1 MKKWWVVLGAWG
13 LMLGALCLVPGVAF
27 AQEPFQLADLVASA
41 LASDP
46 RTAQVELLERASAL
60 RQRNVSAQWL
70 PAVGLEAQAQAQS
83 DAVEA
88 PFRGPDGRSAFSA
101 PKQTYDSYVRVEQ
114 RLFDRGI
121 GIQGDLE
128 RAQLAEQQARVL
140 TAVYAV
146 RQQVNEAFFAAL
158 TLEQR
163 ARVLQAALAELEARL
178 RETQARVEQGTA
190 LAADAAAVEATLLER
205 RQVEDELQ
213 SNRRAALA
221 RLSTITGRP
230 IPPDATL
237 AVPDLAARAESATA
251 GSSPPL
257 RPEYQLFTS
266 TRMRLAV
273 QQALAGTQ
281 GQPRVSAFMRAGVG
295 RPGLNFA
302 EHDTQ
307 AYALGGVRL
316 QWNAWNWGTS
326 RRESE
331 ALALQQE
338 MTAADESYFSRQLA
352 EGSAVD
358 AEAIARL
365 RRAVDGDARIVALR
379 EQVERTA
386 RARMEEGV
394 LTASDY
400 LARNAELLQ
409 ARVAQATHR
418 IELEEARA
426 RLLTRAGVE
435 VR

>member
-1 MKKWWVVLGAWG
+1 MKQWLVVLVVLVGPGAW
-13 LMLGALCLVPGVAF
+13 CLVPGVAY
-27 AQEPFQLADLVASA
+27 AQETLQLGELVDAA

-60 RQRNVSAQWL
+60 RQRNVSAQWR

-88 PFRGPDGRSAFSA
+88 SFRGPDGRPVFSA
-101 PKQTYDSYVRVEQ
+101 SRQTYDSYLRVEQ

-128 RAQLAEQQARVL
+128 RTQLAEQQARVRA
-140 TAVYAV
+140 AVYAV

-178 RETQARVEQGTA
+178 REAQARVEQGTA

-205 RQVEDELQ
+205 RQAEDEVQ

-221 RLSTITGRP
+221 RLAAITGRQ
-230 IPPDATL
+230 IPREATL
-237 AVPDLAARAESATA
+237 AVPDLAARAAHVTT
-251 GSSPPL
+251 GSSQQL
-257 RPEYQLFTS
+257 RPEYQLFAS

-273 QQALAGTQ
+273 QQALAGAQ

-316 QWNAWNWGTS
+316 QWNAWNWGTPQ
-326 RRESE
+326 RERE
-331 ALALQQE
+331 ALALQQQI
-338 MTAADESYFSRQLA
+338 TAADQDYFSRQLA
-352 EGSAVD
+352 EGAAVD
-358 AEAIARL
+358 TEAIARL
-365 RRAVDGDARIVALR
+365 QRAVEGDARIVALR

-386 RARMEEGV
+386 GARMQEGV